1 MRYNTLSGE
10 YEASSIQVL
19 EGLEAVRRRPAMYI
33 GSIDENGLHHLV
45 WEIVDNSIDEAM
57 AGACDRIVVMLDQT
71 EHGFESVTVQ
81 DNGRGIPTEPHP
93 HYNMSSLELV
103 TTRLHSGGKFDH
115 ESYRVSG
122 GLHGVGIAVVNA
134 LSSWMQVKVKRN
146 GRILMQEYV
155 RGETISHGLI
165 ELKETWEDKSGTHT
179 TFIPDREI
187 FGESKFDCVIIRNRL
202 RELAFLNKGLTIT
215 LIDNRRQVIE
225 DPSDT
230 IKSSADESEIISIYE
245 SRGADEKQLE
255 VEEKDWV
262 YHYDGGIKAYVEQ
275 LASTPIH
282 EDIPYFDETIDTTQ
296 VEVSLAYDRSE
307 RDLIYT
313 FTNNINTRHG
323 GTHLSGFKSGLTRA
337 INAYAL
343 KNEQLIKNAT
353 LKKGIREK
361 HSIFSGNDVRE
372 GLVAVVSVKVMNP
385 QFEGQTKSKL
395 GNSEVKGIVESCC
408 YENILKFLDEH
419 PLSAR
424 GILEKCEAAA
434 TIRMKFRQIRE
445 AVKKTQAK
453 GTGKLVDCAV
463 TEPAKREIFLVEGDS
478 AGGSAIDGR
487 FSEFQAILPLRGKVI
502 NVEKARLEKAM
513 KNREILEIIRAI
525 GAGYRETFEIEKVRY
540 HKVILLMDA
549 DIDGHHIVCLLLTF
563 FFRYMPELID
573 EGYLYVAQPPLFRVK
588 KGNKEVYVVSEQ
600 ERDEVI
606 KKWGGKCDISRFK
619 GLGEMNPIQ
628 LRETVMDPSNRTL
641 LQVTRENIIEAE
653 RIFVTLMGEEV
664 QPRRE
669 FIETHALEAENL
681 DI

>member
-1 MRYNTLSGE
+1 LSGE
-10 YEASSIQVL
+10 YDASSIQVL

-57 AGACDRIVVMLDQT
+57 AGVCDQIKVILSET
-71 EHGFESVTVQ
+71 EHGLESVTVH
-81 DNGRGIPTEPHP
+81 DNGRGIPTDPHP

-115 ESYRVSG
+115 SSYKVSG

-134 LSSWMQVKVKRN
+134 LSSWMQVKVKRD

-165 ELKETWEDKSGTHT
+165 TVDEEWEFKTGTQT
-179 TFIPDREI
+179 TFISDPEI
-187 FGESKFDCVIIRNRL
+187 FEVTNVDISIIRSRL

-215 LIDNRRQVIE
+215 LIDDRK
-225 DPSDT
+225 S
-230 IKSSADESEIISIYE
+230 IKASSSAEPIDLDVDSDFIEFEEESDE
-245 SRGADEKQLE
+245 QLPPE
-255 VEEKDWV
+255 DKENIWV

-275 LASTPIH
+275 LATTRLH
-282 EDIPYFDETIDTTQ
+282 DDLPYFDETIESTQ
-296 VEVSLAYDRSE
+296 VEVALAYDRSE

-337 INAYAL
+337 VNAYAL
-343 KNEQLIKNAT
+343 KSEHLIRNPK
-353 LKKGIREK
+353 LKKGLKEK
-361 HSIFSGNDVRE
+361 RSIFTGNDVRE

-395 GNSEVKGIVESCC
+395 GNSEVKGVVESCC
-408 YENILKFLDEH
+408 YENILRFFEEH
-419 PLSAR
+419 PQSAKV
-424 GILEKCEAAA
+424 IMEKCEQSAVV
-434 TIRMKFRQIRE
+434 RMRFRQIRD

-453 GTGKLVDCAV
+453 GTGKLVECASSNP
-463 TEPAKREIFLVEGDS
+463 EERELFLVEGDS
-478 AGGSAIDGR
+478 AGGSAIEGR
-487 FSEFQAILPLRGKVI
+487 FSEFQAILPLRGKII

-525 GAGYRETFEIEKVRY
+525 GAGYRENFSIENVRY
-540 HKVILLMDA
+540 HKIVLLMDA

-573 EGYLYVAQPPLFRVK
+573 EGYLYVAQPPLFRLK
-588 KGNKEVYVVSEQ
+588 KGNKEAYVLSE
-600 ERDEVI
+600 EEKEEKIREW
-606 KKWGGKCDISRFK
+606 KGKVEISRFK

-628 LRETVMDPSNRTL
+628 LRETVMDPANRTL
-641 LQVTRENIIEAE
+641 LQVSRENIIEAE
-653 RIFVTLMGEEV
+653 KIFVTLMGEEV
-664 QPRRE
+664 KPRRE
-669 FIETHALEAENL
+669 FIEMHALEVENL

>member
-1 MRYNTLSGE
+1 LSGE
-10 YEASSIQVL
+10 YDASSIQVL

-33 GSIDENGLHHLV
+33 GSIDEYGLHHLV

-57 AGACDRIVVMLDQT
+57 AGFCDGINVILGQT
-71 EHGFESVTVQ
+71 EHGFESVTIQ

-115 ESYRVSG
+115 SSYKVSG

-134 LSSWMQVKVKRN
+134 LSSWMQVKVRRN
-146 GRILMQEYV
+146 GGAILMQEYV

-165 ELKETWEDKSGTHT
+165 EVKEEWKDKRGTHI
-179 TFIPDREI
+179 TFIPDHEI
-187 FGESKFDCVIIRNRL
+187 FETVHFHINTIKNRI

-215 LIDNRRQVIE
+215 LIDNRKPKE
-225 DPSDT
+225 EFDDSG
-230 IKSSADESEIISIYE
+230 ESLET
-245 SRGADEKQLE
+245 EKE
-255 VEEKDWV
+255 NTWIF
-262 YHYDGGIKAYVEQ
+262 HYDGGIRAYVEQ
-275 LASTPIH
+275 LAQNRSH

-296 VEVSLAYDRSE
+296 VEVALAYDRSE
-307 RDLIYT
+307 RDLIHT

-337 INAYAL
+337 INSYVL
-343 KNEQLIKNAT
+343 KNEHLIRNT
-353 LKKGIREK
+353 HLKKGLKEK
-361 HSIFSGNDVRE
+361 RSIFTGNDVRE
-372 GLVAVVSVKVMNP
+372 GLIAVVSVKVMNP

-395 GNSEVKGIVESCC
+395 GNSEVKGIVERSS
-408 YENILKFLDEH
+408 YENILKFFEEH
-419 PLSAR
+419 PHTAR
-424 GILEKCEAAA
+424 EIIDKCEQAA

-453 GTGKLVDCAV
+453 GTGKLVDCSE
-463 TEPAKREIFLVEGDS
+463 TDPAKRELFLVEGNS
-478 AGGSAIDGR
+478 AGGTAIEGR

-513 KNREILEIIRAI
+513 RNKEILEIIRAI
-525 GAGYRETFEIEKVRY
+525 GAGYRENFQIENVTY

-573 EGYLYVAQPPLFRVK
+573 EGYLFIAQPPLYRIK
-588 KGNKEVYVVSEQ
+588 KGNKELYVLSDQ
-600 ERDEVI
+600 EKDKI
-606 KKWGGKCDISRFK
+606 IDDWGRNVEISRFK

-628 LRETVMDPSNRTL
+628 LQTTVMDPNNRTL
-641 LQVTRENIIEAE
+641 LQVSRANIIEAE
-653 RIFVTLMGEEV
+653 QIFNTLMGDNV
-664 QPRRE
+664 PPRRE
-669 FIETHALEAENL
+669 FIETHALEVENL
-681 DI
+681 DV

>member
-1 MRYNTLSGE
+1 LPTE
-10 YEASSIQVL
+10 YDASSIQVL

-33 GSIDENGLHHLV
+33 GSIDESGLHHLV

-57 AGACDRIVVMLDQT
+57 AGACDEINVIIGQT
-71 EHGFESVTVQ
+71 EHGMESVTIQ
-81 DNGRGIPTEPHP
+81 DNGRGIPTENHP

-115 ESYRVSG
+115 SSYKVSG

-146 GRILMQEYV
+146 GKILMQEYV

-165 ELKETWEDKSGTHT
+165 EVKEHWDYESGTQI
-179 TFIPDREI
+179 TFIPDTEI
-187 FGESKFDCVIIRNRL
+187 FESVHFNILTIKNRL
-202 RELAFLNKGLTIT
+202 RELAFLNKGLTIR
-215 LIDNRRQVIE
+215 LIDKRKPTE
-225 DPSDT
+225 DSEDK
-230 IKSSADESEIISIYE
+230 ISEENAVSQDDESSGVWVFHYE
-245 SRGADEKQLE
+245 
-255 VEEKDWV
+255 
-262 YHYDGGIKAYVEQ
+262 GGIKAYVGQ
-275 LASTPIH
+275 LITNPIH
-282 EDIPYFDETIDTTQ
+282 EDIIYFDETIDTTQ
-296 VEVSLAYDRSE
+296 VEVAFTYDRSE

-337 INAYAL
+337 LNAYVL
-343 KNEQLIKNAT
+343 KNEHLIKSPH
-353 LKKGIREK
+353 LKKGLKEK
-361 HSIFSGNDVRE
+361 RSIFTGNDARE

-395 GNSEVKGIVESCC
+395 GNSEVKGIVESVC
-408 YENILKFLDEH
+408 YENILKYLDEH
-419 PLSAR
+419 PENAKK
-424 GILEKCEAAA
+424 IMEKCEATA

-453 GTGKLVDCAV
+453 GTGKLVDCAS
-463 TEPAKREIFLVEGDS
+463 TEPAERELFLVEGDS
-478 AGGSAIDGR
+478 AGGSAIEGR

-513 KNREILEIIRAI
+513 RNREILEIIRAI
-525 GAGYRETFEIEKVRY
+525 GAGYRENFAIDKVKY
-540 HKVILLMDA
+540 HKIILLMDA

-573 EGYLYVAQPPLFRVK
+573 EGYLYIAQPPLYRIK
-588 KGNKEVYVVSEQ
+588 KGNKEAYVLSER
-600 ERDEVI
+600 EKDEII
-606 KKWGGKCDISRFK
+606 KNWGGNPEISRFK

-628 LRETVMDPSNRTL
+628 LRETVMDPSKRTL
-641 LQVTRENIIEAE
+641 LQVTRENTIEAE
-653 RIFVTLMGEEV
+653 KMFVTLMGEDV
-664 QPRRE
+664 QPRRA
-669 FIETHALEAENL
+669 FIETHALEVENL

>member
-1 MRYNTLSGE
+1 MSGE
-10 YEASSIQVL
+10 YDASSIQVL

-57 AGACDRIVVMLDQT
+57 AGVCDKINVILGQT
-71 EHGFESVTVQ
+71 EHGFESVTIQ

-115 ESYRVSG
+115 SSYKVSG

-134 LSSWMQVKVKRN
+134 ISSWMQVKVRRN
-146 GRILMQEYV
+146 GGPILMQEYV

-165 ELKETWEDKSGTHT
+165 EVEEVWEDKSGTHT
-179 TFIPDREI
+179 TFIPDYEI
-187 FGESKFDCVIIRNRL
+187 FETVHFNIITIKNRL

-215 LIDNRRQVIE
+215 LIDNRKQKE
-225 DPSDT
+225 DLKLD
-230 IKSSADESEIISIYE
+230 
-245 SRGADEKQLE
+245 
-255 VEEKDWV
+255 EEKENVWIF
-262 YHYDGGIKAYVEQ
+262 HYNGGIQAYIEQ
-275 LASTPIH
+275 LATNRTH
-282 EDIPYFDETIDTTQ
+282 DDIPYFDETIEKTQ
-296 VEVSLAYDRSE
+296 VEVALAYDKSE

-337 INAYAL
+337 INAYVQ
-343 KNEQLIKNAT
+343 KNEHLVRNIH
-353 LKKGIREK
+353 LKKGLKEK
-361 HSIFSGNDVRE
+361 RSIFSGNDVRE
-372 GLVAVVSVKVMNP
+372 GLIAVVSVKVMNP
-385 QFEGQTKSKL
+385 QFEGKTKSKL
-395 GNSEVKGIVESCC
+395 GNSEVKGIVERCC
-408 YENILKFLDEH
+408 YENILKFLEEH
-419 PLSAR
+419 PESAKE
-424 GILEKCEAAA
+424 IIEKCELAA

-453 GTGKLVDCAV
+453 GTGKLIDC
-463 TEPAKREIFLVEGDS
+463 TETDPSKRELFLVEGNS
-478 AGGSAIDGR
+478 AGGTAIEGR

-513 KNREILEIIRAI
+513 RNKEILEIIRAI
-525 GAGYRETFEIEKVRY
+525 GAGYKENFQIEKVRY

-573 EGYLYVAQPPLFRVK
+573 EGYLYIAQPPLYRIK
-588 KGNKEVYVVSEQ
+588 KGNNEKYVISDQ
-600 ERDEVI
+600 ERDKLVEE
-606 KKWGGKCDISRFK
+606 WGKNVEISRFK

-628 LRETVMDPSNRTL
+628 LQDTVMDPSQRTL
-641 LQVTRENIIEAE
+641 LQVTRINIIEAE
-653 RIFVTLMGEEV
+653 RIFNTLMGDEV
-664 QPRRE
+664 GPRRE
-669 FIETHALEAENL
+669 FIETHALEVENL

>member
-1 MRYNTLSGE
+1 MSGE
-10 YEASSIQVL
+10 YDASSIQVL

-57 AGACDRIVVMLDQT
+57 AGVCDKIYVILGQT
-71 EHGFESVTVQ
+71 EHGFESVTIQ
-81 DNGRGIPTEPHP
+81 DNGRGIPTETHP

-115 ESYRVSG
+115 SSYKVSG

-134 LSSWMQVKVKRN
+134 ISSWMQVKVRRN
-146 GRILMQEYV
+146 GGPILMQEYV

-165 ELKETWEDKSGTHT
+165 EVEEEWEDKSGTYI

-187 FGESKFDCVIIRNRL
+187 FETVHFNIVTIKNRI

-215 LIDNRRQVIE
+215 LIDNRKPKE
-225 DPSDT
+225 DLELEE
-230 IKSSADESEIISIYE
+230 ISE
-245 SRGADEKQLE
+245 
-255 VEEKDWV
+255 EEENVWV
-262 YHYDGGIKAYVEQ
+262 FRYDGGIQAYVEQ
-275 LASTPIH
+275 LATNRIH
-282 EDIPYFDETIDTTQ
+282 EDIPYFDETIETTQ
-296 VEVSLAYDRSE
+296 VEVAIAYDRSE

-313 FTNNINTRHG
+313 FTNNIYTRHG

-337 INAYAL
+337 INAYVQ
-343 KNEQLIKNAT
+343 KNEQLVRNT
-353 LKKGIREK
+353 HLKKELKEK
-361 HSIFSGNDVRE
+361 RSIFSGNDVRE

-395 GNSEVKGIVESCC
+395 GNSEVKGIVERCG
-408 YENILKFLDEH
+408 YENILKFLEEH
-419 PLSAR
+419 PESAKE
-424 GILEKCEAAA
+424 IIEKCELAA

-445 AVKKTQAK
+445 AAKKTQAK
-453 GTGKLVDCAV
+453 GTGKLIDC
-463 TEPAKREIFLVEGDS
+463 TETDPVKREVFLVEGNS
-478 AGGSAIDGR
+478 AGGTAIEGR

-513 KNREILEIIRAI
+513 RNKEILEIIRAI
-525 GAGYRETFEIEKVRY
+525 GAGYKENFQIEKVRY
-540 HKVILLMDA
+540 NKVILLMDA

-573 EGYLYVAQPPLFRVK
+573 EGYLYIAQPPLYRIK
-588 KGNKEVYVVSEQ
+588 KGNKERYILSDQ
-600 ERDEVI
+600 ERDRLVEE
-606 KKWGGKCDISRFK
+606 WGKNVEISRFK

-628 LRETVMDPSNRTL
+628 LQETVMDPSKRTL
-641 LQVTRENIIEAE
+641 LQVTRNNIIEAE
-653 RIFVTLMGEEV
+653 RIFNTLMGDEV
-664 QPRRE
+664 APRRE

-681 DI
+681 DV